1 MSTALVEMFNNQ
13 PMTTSL
19 AIADGIEMEHASVI
33 KLVRKYASDLADFHS
48 RVGFEIQPFNTDG
61 GVQYREIA
69 WLNEGQA
76 MFLLTLQ
83 RNTAKVVQFKK
94 ALVQAFLEMR
104 DRLAS
109 APHRNEP
116 LTLSHRADIMVS
128 ADRTFRSIMRS
139 GRAAGLRTAAAL
151 RRANAITMENTG
163 INMLAELQVEEL
175 AKDPAPK
182 PMAPR
187 LHFLHAWV
195 DCELE
200 YPCMP
205 CRSVDLYRAYRAWCI
220 GQNVQPDELS
230 IFIHDVQRVPALS
243 KKRLRLAQG
252 QVTVIMPVGIWDDID
267 GNVDHFAKVVQ

>member
-19 AIADGIEMEHASVI
+19 AIADGIEMEHSSVI
-33 KLVRKYASDLADFHS
+33 KLVRKYIDELQIFGTL
-48 RVGFEIQPFNTDG
+48 GFEIQKSG
-61 GVQYREIA
+61 GLPTEFA

-83 RNTAKVVQFKK
+83 RNTAKVVQFKL
-94 ALVQAFLEMR
+94 ALVRAFLEMR
-104 DRLAS
+104 DRLTV